1 VRNVTL
7 FLVAIAGVGLAG
19 VTMLQARRMEGE
31 PHAARPVETPA
42 SRSVAAEGRV
52 VAYPGSEV
60 VVGTERGGR
69 VVRLS
74 LEEGQTVRRGDLIA
88 ELDSDELRAALA
100 EDRARVAEADAE
112 VRLAEATLKRRADLV
127 AERIVA
133 AHDLDQATRDLDTAR
148 ARRETARAAV
158 ARDEA
163 LIRKTRIV
171 APISGTVIGR
181 HAQAGETLEAS
192 QRVVTL
198 ADLTRLRI
206 EAEADEAD
214 ADALGTGAPVSITCE
229 AFPGR
234 AWRGRLEEIPRSVT
248 LRRLKPQDP
257 GRPTDTR
264 ILAVKVAFAEPTPLK
279 LGATVELKIE
289 APARR

>member
-1 VRNVTL
+1 ML
-7 FLVAIAGVGLAG
+7 WMVALAGVGLAG
-19 VTMLQARRMEGE
+19 LTVLQARSTER
-31 PHAARPVETPA
+31 ARSGVGPA
-42 SRSVAAEGRV
+42 EAPPARGVDAEGRV
-52 VAYPGSEV
+52 VTYPGSEV

-69 VVRLS
+69 LVRLA
-74 LEEGQTVRRGDLIA
+74 LEEGQTVRRGDVLA

-100 EDRARVAEADAE
+100 
-112 VRLAEATLKRRADLV
+112 

-133 AHDLDQATRDLDTAR
+133 AHDLDQAQRDLDIAHAR
-148 ARRETARAAV
+148 LLTSRAAV
-158 ARDEA
+158 DRDEA
-163 LIRKTRIV
+163 QLRKTRIL

-181 HAQAGETLEAS
+181 HAQAGETLEAG
-192 QRVVTL
+192 QRVLTL

-214 ADALGTGAPVSITCE
+214 AAALGMGAPVSITCE

-234 AWRGRLEEIPRSVT
+234 AWRGRVEDIPRSVT

-289 APARR
+289 APPDR